1 MKRFFRAT
9 AFVVVLAGAITLLT
23 GAGASAGSPAGSWTL
38 YPAQTDTAG
47 TPTTNTTSVYRT
59 AVRPPINADGS
70 SNWPAKRGVVP
81 VQFDLLAGTKTV
93 TTTPHTVGPVVF
105 RSIFSNNPDT
115 TADDYSYLVLDPT
128 TSLTFADITS
138 LVATYTFT
146 QGDCY
151 GGSLRWTINVQH
163 DGSAHNVYVYYG
175 TPNGP
180 NQECTSSAANGSGEN
195 LMNDSTA
202 VTPDRFEFEG
212 AGAPVYTTYGAMLGL
227 TNGGTDTVNWIG
239 LMLDSG
245 WKNAPNGDQRVTLG
259 DVSVNGNTF
268 EPLTDYT
275 VTSAPVYGPLAKTC
289 DLPPAEIRWAKDDG
303 TPSGGVNEDYSVQPK
318 DTGQFYRQVDCK
330 YIYNLDVSSLSGVGT
345 YSVWAHIDGTNVDNS
360 AVFDLR

>member
-1 MKRFFRAT
+1 MKRLFRAT

-23 GAGASAGSPAGSWTL
+23 GAAASAGPPAGTWTL

-47 TPTTNTTSVYRT
+47 TPTTDTTSVYQT

-105 RSIFSNNPDT
+105 QSIFSNNPDT
-115 TADDYSYLVLDPT
+115 IADDYSYLVLDPT
-128 TSLTFADITS
+128 ASLTFADVDS
-138 LVATYTFT
+138 LVANYTFDE
-146 QGDCY
+146 GDCY

-163 DGSAHNVYVYYG
+163 DGTARNVYVYYG
-175 TPNGP
+175 IPNGP

-195 LMNDSTA
+195 LMDESTA

-212 AGAPVYTTYGAMLGL
+212 AGAPVYTTYSAMLGF
-227 TNGGTDTVNWIG
+227 TNNGTDTVNWVG

-245 WKNAPNGDQRVTLG
+245 WKDAPNSDQRVTLG
-259 DVSVNGNTF
+259 AVTVNDNTF
-268 EPLTDYT
+268 VPRVNYTD
-275 VTSAPVYGPLAKTC
+275 VSAPVFGPLAKTC
-289 DLPPAEIRWAKDDG
+289 DLPAAEIRWAKDDG
-303 TPSGGVNEDYSVQPK
+303 TPSGGVNEDLSVQPK

-330 YIYNLDVSSLSGVGT
+330 YIYNLDVSKLAGAGT
-345 YSVWAHIDGTNVDNS
+345 YEVWANIDGASVDNS